1 MLKYILPNWC
11 NLEPSFYLIRAIFRG
26 YGSYETKKICFWNL
40 LTFKDNVKKLAVIN
54 VYCPQDRGGERLEYQ
69 LKFYKLLEMRA
80 VNLIKAGVSVIILG
94 DINCSHK
101 EIDHCEP
108 YPGR

>member
-1 MLKYILPNWC
+1 M
-11 NLEPSFYLIRAIFRG
+11 
-26 YGSYETKKICFWNL
+26 
-40 LTFKDNVKKLAVIN
+40 
-54 VYCPQDRGGERLEYQ
+54 YCPQDRGGERLEYQ

-80 VNLIKAGVSVIILG
+80 VNLVKAGVSVIILG

>member
-1 MLKYILPNWC
+1 M
-11 NLEPSFYLIRAIFRG
+11 
-26 YGSYETKKICFWNL
+26 T
-40 LTFKDNVKKLAVIN
+40 KLAVIN